1 MNFRNVYMSIPYII
15 GIVLLTG
22 CTKMVRTEVNPYP
35 QDTVKNR
42 IDYLA
47 NDLIRK
53 KENMGFV
60 IATYQ
65 NKKTSIYAYGK
76 NNRITDMN
84 KDNIF
89 AIGSVTKSMV
99 ISLLLVLEDKGL
111 VSLDDTIGNI
121 LPQSIYYKDPTIK
134 DIKLSE
140 LAIHTSGLPREPLV
154 IESLYPVIKYLFTG
168 DNIYDYLDEEFMY
181 DYLSTTSIGKVHT
194 KAVYSNIGIALLAN
208 LLEIKMNESL
218 DELLVKHIFS
228 PLKMNNTTFTLKNEQ
243 LNLLAQGHV
252 GDFPLFMTKNEELE
266 NWNLSGFMKSS
277 GGLYS
282 NVHDLLNFVKA
293 HLGVSNSYLDG
304 VFTKSHTVLSNDD
317 KLSYTYGWQIEYIK
331 EQDMNLY
338 YKYGL
343 ISGYSCYIGMELKSK
358 TAIIVL
364 KNNFNWSDKIGHQ
377 ILIEMAQKNFTL
389 NVK

>member
-1 MNFRNVYMSIPYII
+1 M
-15 GIVLLTG
+15 GIVLLSG
-22 CTKMVRTEVNPYP
+22 CTKMVRTEVNLYP

-65 NKKTSIYAYGK
+65 NQKTSIYVYGK

-111 VSLDDTIGNI
+111 VSLDDTIGDI

-134 DIKLSE
+134 DIKLAE

-168 DNIYDYLDEEFMY
+168 DNIYDYLDKEFMY
-181 DYLSTTSIGKVHT
+181 DYLSTTSIDKLHT
-194 KAVYSNIGIALLAN
+194 KAVYSNIGIALLGN
-208 LLEIKMNESL
+208 LLEIKMNKPL
-218 DELLVKHIFS
+218 DELLVKYIFS

-304 VFTKSHTVLSNDD
+304 VFTKSHTVLSSDD

-343 ISGYSCYIGMELKSK
+343 ISGHSCYIGMELKSK

-377 ILIEMAQKNFTL
+377 ILIEMAQKKTL
-389 NVK
+389 P